1 MDPIAVIVHGFTG
14 LLPTVRIL
22 SRVAGERHLPWVMP
36 VLRGHAGDPAGL
48 IGVTWRDWYADGEKA
63 LLEATADGRK
73 ALLMGLSMGGL
84 VVLNLA
90 SRHPERVC
98 GVVSV
103 AACLK
108 LASPL
113 LPLLP
118 LISRFKPWWDSEKIS
133 VCDDELAAYPRFP
146 TRAVASLVEF
156 TQSTP
161 ARLPFVTA
169 PILVV
174 QSWAD
179 PTVKPSSARDIYD
192 GVSSRDKE
200 LARFES
206 DPHDMLLGPGAPAV
220 ARRIGEW
227 IDLRLPAWRGA
238 TCSASATPA
247 T

>member
-1 MDPIAVIVHGFTG
+1 MEPTAVIVHGFTG

-22 SRVAGERHLPWVMP
+22 GRVASERDMPWVMP
-36 VLRGHAGDPAGL
+36 VLRGHGGDPEDL
-48 IGVTWRDWYADGEKA
+48 VGVTWHDWYADGEQA

-73 ALLMGLSMGGL
+73 AVLMGLSMGGL
-84 VVLNLA
+84 VVLDLA
-90 SRHPERVC
+90 SRHPDRIC
-98 GVVSV
+98 GVVTV

-108 LASPL
+108 LASPF

-118 LISRFKPWWDSEKIS
+118 LIRRVKPWWDSEKVS
-133 VCDDELAAYPRFP
+133 VVGDELAAYPRFP
-146 TRAVASLVEF
+146 TGTLASLVEF
-156 TQSTP
+156 TKRIP
-161 ARLPFVTA
+161 GRLPHVTA

-200 LARFES
+200 LARFEH

-220 ARRIGEW
+220 ARRIGDW

-238 TCSASATPA
+238 KTASATPGW
-247 T
+247 